1 MSRYL
6 EQVRH
11 YQSYFDR
18 VIVTKVPREANT
30 QADELSKI
38 ASRTEEEI
46 ETSQR

>member
-6 EQVRH
+6 EQVCH

-18 VIVTKVPREANT
+18 VVVTKVPREANT

-38 ASRTEEEI
+38 ALGTEEEI
-46 ETSQR
+46 KTSQ